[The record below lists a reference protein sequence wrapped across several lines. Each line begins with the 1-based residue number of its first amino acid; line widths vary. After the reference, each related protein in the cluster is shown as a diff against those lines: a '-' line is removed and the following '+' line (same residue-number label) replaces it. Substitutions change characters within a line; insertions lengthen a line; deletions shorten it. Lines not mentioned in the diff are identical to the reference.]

1 MKFKF
6 ILLFI
11 TFSVICNAQ
20 ASWKAKLFVHYYEDP
35 TGKTITDTIW
45 FGCDSLGADGYQAGL
60 DVVDTIFEQNKTL
73 FSDPLAQSQLGLP
86 SQYNLKTNI
95 KAFNKNGTVSYKL
108 MAYGWVFAL
117 SWDTTDFMYEQ
128 PDFRLIG
135 ASLKCYGCNIGTW
148 ERYSYGIFG
157 SYDDGT
163 PTFGGRDSVDIL
175 TGNNMQFDI
184 ILYFKDTNT
193 VGLNEFP
200 LNFTLNQN
208 PVHNEIVLHFKEH
221 ITGNITLTNN
231 LGKVVYSSNLQNQ
244 IKYNFDVTNL
254 VSGLYY
260 LSVSNNQTQ
269 SKPIKIL
276 KL

>member
-1 MKFKF
+1 MKIKF
-6 ILLFI
+6 ILLLI
-11 TFSVICNAQ
+11 IFSSICNAQ
-20 ASWKAKLFVHYYEDP
+20 APWKARLFVHYSEDP

-45 FGCDSLGADGYQAGL
+45 FGCDSLGAEGYQAGL
-60 DVVDTIFEQNKTL
+60 DVVDTIFDQNKTF

-86 SQYNLKTNI
+86 SPYNLKTNI

-108 MAYGWVFAL
+108 IANGWVFAL
-117 SWDTTDFMYEQ
+117 SWDTTDFIYEQ
-128 PDFRLIG
+128 PDFKLFAIN
-135 ASLKCYGCNIGTW
+135 LFCKDCYLSAW
-148 ERYSYGIFG
+148 EREQHTLMSRNADG
-157 SYDDGT
+157 SHK
-163 PTFGGRDSVDIL
+163 FFGRDSIEVL
-175 TGNNMQFDI
+175 QGNGMGLEI
-184 ILYFKDTNT
+184 ILYFKDTNM
-193 VGLNEFP
+193 VGVNEFP

-231 LGKVVYSSNLQNQ
+231 LGQVVYSSNLQNQ
-244 IKYNFDVTNL
+244 YRHNFDVTHIT
-254 VSGLYY
+254 SGLYY

>member
-6 ILLFI
+6 TLLFI
-11 TFSVICNAQ
+11 VFSAICNAQ

-128 PDFRLIG
+128 PDFRLNG
-135 ASLKCYGCNIGTW
+135 ASLKCYGCNMGTW
-148 ERYSYGIFG
+148 ERDSYGIFG
-157 SYDDGT
+157 RYADGI